1 MAVTVALLSRLAPAS
16 LPAMGHELADALT
29 RQLGTEVRVV
39 PRGLAGSL
47 PGPGADGV
55 DPDDQSD
62 LHHGKDLDERVD
74 LAWLYSATPDDI
86 VAARAAYPRAGL
98 LVTLSRGSRP
108 DDVVRA
114 FALGA
119 DLVQDDEG
127 LSLACAALVALAR
140 RGRRARPPQPQA
152 C

>member
-1 MAVTVALLSRLAPAS
+1 MAVTVALLSGLASPS
-16 LPAMGHELADALT
+16 LPALGRELADALT
-29 RQLGTEVRVV
+29 GQLGTEVRVL
-39 PRGLAGSL
+39 PRGLAGPVPA
-47 PGPGADGV
+47 PGVDGV
-55 DPDDQSD
+55 DLDDRTD
-62 LHHGKDLDERVD
+62 PAARVDPADRVD
-74 LAWLYSATPDDI
+74 LAWLYAATPDDV

-127 LSLACAALVALAR
+127 LALACAALVALAR